1 MYNKRE
7 KKNKPT
13 TKVKLVVT
21 LYCDKFGHIGH
32 VIICMYIIGSSLEYH
47 GKMVSSAEKGTHRTK
62 TSPVH
67 TPTSHH
73 IINWMP
79 I

>member
-7 KKNKPT
+7 KKPT

-21 LYCDKFGHIGH
+21 LYCDKFGHIDH
-32 VIICMYIIGSSLEYH
+32 VKICMYIIGGSLEYH
-47 GKMVSSAEKGTHRTK
+47 GKMVFSAEKRTHRTK

-67 TPTSHH
+67 TPTYLQ
-73 IINWMP
+73 P